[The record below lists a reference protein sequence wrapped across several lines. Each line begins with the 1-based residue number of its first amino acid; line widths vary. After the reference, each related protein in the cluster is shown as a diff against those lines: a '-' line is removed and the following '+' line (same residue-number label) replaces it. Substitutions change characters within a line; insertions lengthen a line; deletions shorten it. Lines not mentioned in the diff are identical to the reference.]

1 MQDDAGPGSA
11 GVVRQAGR
19 ALTAW
24 LLRIGLV
31 RAVLVIA
38 GFSVISSVLITGVSI
53 HLTLP
58 RIALEEWLYF
68 AILTPAVIS
77 PLVGVVVMSLAYRLA
92 DAQRA
97 LASLART
104 DPLTGIGNRRHFIDS
119 AEAFLALAA
128 EDADP
133 IALLMLDIDHF
144 KQLND
149 RYGHAAGDAALIAV
163 AQCCSRRASVLG
175 RWGGEEFCIL
185 LPATATGVAA
195 ALAEQLREDIAAL
208 AIPAVPEGVTVSI
221 GVAAASGERFG
232 LDDLLSAADRQLY
245 RAKAAGRN
253 RVSSAPPADS
263 DRPGRPAVAEADR
276 PHAAAL
282 TSRMNVAINPVMS
295 AGGKP

>member
-1 MQDDAGPGSA
+1 MHEEVGQASA
-11 GVVRQAGR
+11 DIVRYAGR

-24 LLRIGLV
+24 LLRIGLM

-38 GFSVISSVLITGVSI
+38 GFSVISSVLITGISI

-58 RIALEEWLYF
+58 HILLEEWLYF

-92 DAQRA
+92 DAQQA

-119 AEAFLALAA
+119 AEALLALAA

-133 IALLMLDIDHF
+133 AALLMLDIDHF

-149 RYGHAAGDAALIAV
+149 RHGHAAGDAALIAV
-163 AQCCSRRASVLG
+163 AQCCSRRVSVLG

-185 LPATATGVAA
+185 LPATAIGAA
-195 ALAEQLREDIAAL
+195 TTLAEQLLQDIAAL

-221 GVAAASGERFG
+221 GVAGTSEARSG
-232 LDDLLSAADRQLY
+232 LDDLLSAADHELY

-253 RVSSAPPADS
+253 RVSSAKPAS
-263 DRPGRPAVAEADR
+263 GERPARPAVAKADQ
-276 PHAAAL
+276 PQAAL
-282 TSRMNVAINPVMS
+282 TSRMKVAINPVIS
-295 AGGKP
+295 AGGRP